1 MHMKLS
7 EMKTKCRQCG
17 RELIADTK
25 DDEFVSFYCMR
36 CGIYT
41 TRPVEEFKDE
51 PKPAPA
57 PAPAAVAAVAK
68 PEEKKP

>member
-1 MHMKLS
+1 MKLI

-41 TRPVEEFKDE
+41 SRPVEEFKDP
-51 PKPAPA
+51 PKPEPAPA
-57 PAPAAVAAVAK
+57 PVAAPALAK

>member
-1 MHMKLS
+1 MKLTD
-7 EMKTKCRQCG
+7 MKTKCRQCG

-25 DDEFVSFYCMR
+25 DESFATFYCMR

-41 TRPVEEFKDE
+41 SRPIEEFKDE

-57 PAPAAVAAVAK
+57 PAPTPAPAPAK
-68 PEEKKP
+68 PEEKRA